1 MFTRLEGRLAREL
14 QKHTGL
20 SMADYTVLSNL
31 VEVEQR
37 KWRITSMAE
46 HMQWSQSRLSHQV
59 RRMEERG
66 LVRREE
72 DRGDARG
79 TLIAL
84 TKDGLHAI
92 AAAAPEHFGSV
103 RRHMLDLLTERQ
115 LASLGQITDIVLTHL
130 DGLDDSEGID
140 D

>member
-14 QKHTGL
+14 QERTGL

-66 LVRREE
+66 LVRRED
-72 DRGDARG
+72 DRDDARG

-84 TKDGLHAI
+84 TRDGLHAI
-92 AAAAPEHFGSV
+92 AAAAPEHFSSV
-103 RRHMLDLLTERQ
+103 RRHMLDLLTEKQ
-115 LASLGQITDIVLTHL
+115 LASLGRITDIVLTHL
-130 DGLDDSEGID
+130 DGLDEGEDTD

>member
-14 QKHTGL
+14 QEQTGL

-31 VEVEQR
+31 VEARPR
-37 KWRITSMAE
+37 KLRITSMAE

-66 LVRREE
+66 LVRRED
-72 DRGDARG
+72 DRHDARG
-79 TLIAL
+79 TVIAL
-84 TKDGLHAI
+84 TRDGLHAI

-103 RRHMLDLLTERQ
+103 RRHMLDLLTEKQ
-115 LASLGQITDIVLTHL
+115 LSSLGQITDIVLTHL
-130 DGLDDSEGID
+130 DGLDDGD
-140 D
+140 DAND